1 MLFIAIIMNIK
12 VKNIRTK
19 RKSIKENL
27 IRDIINDHKTREEW
41 KVNVGNAVNDYKT
54 QVEWK
59 IQLIMIINFISSID
73 SLEIRTM
80 RTKNNNIES
89 MMANETHEIIEKCFE
104 PLLQK
109 YQARLEERMRGSEF
123 VFNSNDLLHYNL
135 HKISLNTGG
144 SSTDS
149 HEWLKN

>member
-41 KVNVGNAVNDYKT
+41 KVNVGNTVNDYKT

-80 RTKNNNIES
+80 RTKNNNIEI
-89 MMANETHEIIEKCFE
+89 MMANETHEIIEKHFE
-104 PLLQK
+104 SLLQK

-123 VFNSNDLLHYNL
+123 VFDSVDLLHYNL
-135 HKISLNTGG
+135 HKISWIIQVDHL
-144 SSTDS
+144 
-149 HEWLKN
+149 

>member
-19 RKSIKENL
+19 RKSIKENV

-41 KVNVGNAVNDYKT
+41 KVNAGDTVNDYKT

-73 SLEIRTM
+73 SAEIRTM
-80 RTKNNNIES
+80 RTKNNNIEI
-89 MMANETHEIIEKCFE
+89 MMANETHEIIEKHFE
-104 PLLQK
+104 SLLQK
-109 YQARLEERMRGSEF
+109 YQSRLEERMRGSEF
-123 VFNSNDLLHYNL
+123 VFDSVDLLHYNL
-135 HKISLNTGG
+135 HKISWIIQVDHL
-144 SSTDS
+144 
-149 HEWLKN
+149 